1 LNHYQLCKEIS
12 CEKGVGKNDSG
23 VADNAIK
30 SKDKGDTYTMQNK
43 IFINDNNGE
52 KITVNQLLEMKKRRE
67 KAAFVTGYDYS
78 NALIFDRAGVDGI
91 LIGDSAAMV
100 MLGYHNTNP
109 VGMQEMLIFCSA
121 VSRAVSR
128 ALIVGDMPFGSY
140 QSSIAEAVHNAAL
153 FIKAGCNAVKIEGG
167 TGVVSQIRS
176 MVAAGIPV
184 MGHIGFTPQTASL
197 WNNYRIHGKTA
208 GSALRLLEQ
217 ARELEKAGA
226 FSVVLEMVT
235 NESASLISQNL
246 SIPTIGIGSGV
257 NCDGQILVS
266 HDLLGLYR
274 GIQLRFVKRYA
285 RLYETIFDAISI
297 YKKDIKEK
305 KFPQDTNS
313 FHMDKNELRKVLRK
327 INQKRKP

>member
-1 LNHYQLCKEIS
+1 M
-12 CEKGVGKNDSG
+12 GKNDSG

-167 TGVVSQIRS
+167 TGVVSLIRS

-235 NESASLISQNL
+235 NEVASLISQNL